1 MVWVSNQAG
10 TSISVSIT
18 SGGAAASTF
27 QIPASGLE
35 SSAVN
40 LWTRGA
46 TAAETATIEIG
57 GDTVTVKGVNGND
70 FLLIYSDTY
79 IKFPTEQV
87 FFG

>member
-18 SGGAAASTF
+18 SNGAAASTF
-27 QIPASGLE
+27 QIPAAGLE
-35 SSAVN
+35 SSAIN

-46 TAAETATIEIG
+46 TASETATIKVG
-57 GDTVTVKGVNGND
+57 GETVTVKGVSGGD